1 VINELI
7 KGVKIKKLQ
16 YNCDDRGR
24 LIEIMKCNWPE
35 FQKFGQVYMTTVYP
49 GIIKAWHKH
58 KIQTDNFVCI
68 KGMAKVVL
76 IDTSN
81 EMVNEFFIGEHN
93 PQLIQIPPNIYHGF
107 TCVGDKECMIINCCT
122 EAYDSNKPD
131 EYRKSIEEFKTLY
144 CWGVENK

>member
-1 VINELI
+1 MTRLI

-76 IDTSN
+76 IDKGAGIL
-81 EMVNEFFIGEHN
+81 NEFVIGEHN
-93 PQLIQIPPNIYHGF
+93 PQLIQIPPGIYHGF
-107 TCVGDKECMIINCCT
+107 TCVGNKECMIINCCT
-122 EAYDSNKPD
+122 EAYNPKEPD
-131 EYRKSIEEFKTLY
+131 EYREDIEHFKLY
-144 CWGVENK
+144 YTWEVKNK